1 MRKIMIVT
9 PSVTYALKGRDI
21 LRRQG
26 FSARVE
32 RRNRQ
37 NGGGCGYGIV
47 TDGDVSKVERALRGA
62 SVKIIEIT
70 DY

>member
-1 MRKIMIVT
+1 MNRYMIVT
-9 PSVTYALKGRDI
+9 PSVTYALKGRDA

-26 FSARVE
+26 FKASVE

-37 NGGGCGYGIV
+37 NGGSCGYGII
-47 TDGDVSKVERALRGA
+47 TSGDISKIERALKSA
-62 SVKIIEIT
+62 SVKINEVI

>member
-1 MRKIMIVT
+1 MNRFMIVT
-9 PSVTYALKGRDI
+9 PSVTYALKGRDA
-21 LRRQG
+21 LRRAG
-26 FSARVE
+26 FPAKVE

-47 TDGDVSKVERALRGA
+47 TNGNIKNIEQILKNA
-62 SVKIIEIT
+62 SVKMLEII